1 MTVGLMTILEGPL
14 RDEVLRLWRVFEV
27 DYGSVGVQVFDHPNL
42 TFVGAGTCDLARM
55 LPSLEELSA
64 ELPAVELKVRGIDCF
79 HEPDRV
85 VYLGVELSNELAKV
99 HRAVDD
105 LLVRRCDGLARLYR
119 PGSWVPHI
127 TLAMGDLTQGA
138 FDDAR
143 ERLAEYDREYVV
155 VADRISLVQ
164 SAPQD
169 QGYEVLG
176 QWAVGSTGSRS
187 GRS

>member
-1 MTVGLMTILEGPL
+1 MSIDTVI
-14 RDEVLRLWRVFEV
+14 
-27 DYGSVGVQVFDHPNL
+27 
-42 TFVGAGTCDLARM
+42 
-55 LPSLEELSA
+55 
-64 ELPAVELKVRGIDCF
+64 GIDVSSKWLDIHVLPEGRTERF
-79 HEPDRV
+79 GNDPEGIASV
-85 VYLGVELSNELAKV
+85 VELSNELAKV

-127 TLAMGDLTQGA
+127 TLAMGDLTQEA